1 MKILTPIIL
10 FLCLLIYPFM
20 DSTAQ
25 TSSIVNP
32 DLVDI
37 PYEKFQL
44 ENGLTLIV
52 HEDKKAPI
60 VAVNVWYH
68 VGSKNEKV
76 GKSGFAHLFEHLMFN
91 GSEHFNKDYFQALES
106 IGATDLNGTTNND
119 RTNYFQNVPTAAL
132 DQVLWLE
139 SDRMGHLLGV
149 IDQERLDEQ
158 RGVVQNEKRQGE
170 NQPYGKQWNLITEA
184 MYPQGHPYSW
194 TVIGEM
200 DHLNAASL
208 EDVQDWFKTYYG
220 AANAVIVVAGDVEAN
235 DIHEK
240 IKHYFGHIESGPT
253 LVRPQVNIP
262 RRTGETRSTYEDRVP
277 ESRIVMV
284 WNTPEWGTKE
294 ADYLDLATSILGS
307 GKNSRLYK
315 KLVYEDQVASSAFAF
330 TWTKEI
336 SGNLVVGVNIKPGA
350 DVDKVEASVN
360 DILMDFI
367 KNGPTQAELDRV
379 KAQTFAGKIKGLERI
394 GGFGGKSDILAENM
408 VFGGSP
414 DFYKK
419 GLETLA
425 TATIDDIK
433 STCQE
438 WLMDGKHVLIAN
450 PFPKYGKGKSLA
462 DRNRVPEVGPAK
474 SASFPEIQQRTLK
487 NGMKVMLAQRPDVP
501 TVVMNMMFDAGYSTD
516 QMTSPGTASLAM
528 NLLDEGTKNLNALQ
542 ISEQLDMLGAGIGS
556 YSDLDM
562 SYISLNTLKGSLEES
577 LDLYAD
583 VIINPAFPQAEFD
596 RLKKEQLN
604 NIKREK
610 SIPIQM
616 AIRSFPKF
624 LYGEDHPYSQPL
636 TGSGYENTVE
646 KLQKSDLE
654 KFHSDFIRPNN
665 ATLVVVGDITMDELE
680 TKLEQ
685 RFKSWKKGNTP
696 KKEFKTVE
704 VNKGNK
710 LYLMDRAE
718 SSQSV
723 IISGYLTYPYGDVS
737 EVGTE
742 AMVNV
747 FGGDFTSRIN
757 MNLRE
762 DKHWSYGSRAI
773 MLQAKEQRP
782 FIIYAPVQTDKTS
795 ESIEEIVKEFNSFV
809 SDKPMTQAEFEK
821 NMNNTVLQLPGQW
834 ETNSAISNSMQSM
847 VKYDLPDDYY
857 EKYEGEVRNLKL
869 NDIQNLSKKIV
880 KSEQLNWFVVG
891 DRQKVLPNLQKLG
904 FDEIIVVDGDG
915 NVIEKVPAVVKP

>member
-1 MKILTPIIL
+1 MKNLTPIIL
-10 FLCLLIYPFM
+10 FIGLLISPFTN
-20 DSTAQ
+20 SIAQ

-37 PYEKFQL
+37 PYEKFEL

-170 NQPYGKQWNLITEA
+170 NQPYGRQWNLITEA

-220 AANAVIVVAGDVEAN
+220 AANAVIVVAGDVDAK

-240 IKHYFGHIESGPT
+240 IKHYFGHIEAGPT

-284 WNTPEWGTKE
+284 WNTPEWGTDE
-294 ADYLDLATSILGS
+294 ADHLDLASSVLGS

-336 SGNLVVGVNIKPGA
+336 SGNMVVGVNIKPGA

-360 DILMDFI
+360 EILMDFF

-379 KAQTFAGKIKGLERI
+379 KAETFAGKIKGLERI

-408 VFGGSP
+408 VYGGSP
-414 DFYKK
+414 DHYKK
-419 GLETLA
+419 GLQTLA
-425 TATIDDIK
+425 NATIQDIK
-433 STCQE
+433 ATCQE

-450 PFPKYGKGKSLA
+450 PFPNYGKGKALA
-462 DRNRVPEVGPAK
+462 DRNRIPEVGPAK

-516 QMTSPGTASLAM
+516 QMTSPGTAALAM
-528 NLLDEGTKNLNALQ
+528 NLLDEGTKSLNALQ
-542 ISEQLDMLGAGIGS
+542 ISDKLSMLGAGISS

-562 SYISLNTLKGSLEES
+562 SYVGLNTLKGSLDES

-596 RLKKEQLN
+596 RLKKEQMN

-610 SIPIQM
+610 SNPVQM

-636 TGSGYENTVE
+636 TGSGYEDTVE

-654 KFHSDFIRPNN
+654 KFHSNFI
-665 ATLVVVGDITMDELE
+665 
-680 TKLEQ
+680 
-685 RFKSWKKGNTP
+685 
-696 KKEFKTVE
+696 
-704 VNKGNK
+704 
-710 LYLMDRAE
+710 DR
-718 SSQSV
+718 
-723 IISGYLTYPYGDVS
+723 
-737 EVGTE
+737 
-742 AMVNV
+742 
-747 FGGDFTSRIN
+747 
-757 MNLRE
+757 
-762 DKHWSYGSRAI
+762 I
-773 MLQAKEQRP
+773 M
-782 FIIYAPVQTDKTS
+782 
-795 ESIEEIVKEFNSFV
+795 
-809 SDKPMTQAEFEK
+809 
-821 NMNNTVLQLPGQW
+821 QL
-834 ETNSAISNSMQSM
+834 
-847 VKYDLPDDYY
+847 L
-857 EKYEGEVRNLKL
+857 
-869 NDIQNLSKKIV
+869 
-880 KSEQLNWFVVG
+880 
-891 DRQKVLPNLQKLG
+891 
-904 FDEIIVVDGDG
+904 
-915 NVIEKVPAVVKP
+915 

>member
-1 MKILTPIIL
+1 
-10 FLCLLIYPFM
+10 M